1 MPASD
6 FQCHKCSQSFSRKQ
20 HLEIHT
26 KYKHPDVEVDSMDKS
41 TLALNID
48 SVDLNVQ
55 QEASQQEEDR
65 PLYQEKEHAEYCHG
79 RNKHKSYIIE
89 LKKLTL
95 DLLDNLFNSRNK
107 WQKVADAKKASKSLV
122 VKWNKARN
130 SILSGT
136 AKNKQTTNAG
146 GAREARRRRQIV
158 GEKAR
163 NSEKYPLAS
172 KLLIREFK
180 LRQAKGSKN
189 SKLWLT
195 TKMEQKIESCCGKEE
210 ASKFKASNNKLVS
223 TIQMQIQHFTEN
235 ENEQKGKC
243 CQ

>member
-146 GAREARRRRQIV
+146 GAREARRRRQLVRKLEIV
-158 GEKAR
+158 R
-163 NSEKYPLAS
+163 NTPWPLNSSFVNSSCDKQREAKILS
-172 KLLIREFK
+172 FGLLQR
-180 LRQAKGSKN
+180 
-189 SKLWLT
+189 W
-195 TKMEQKIESCCGKEE
+195 
-210 ASKFKASNNKLVS
+210 NK
-223 TIQMQIQHFTEN
+223 
-235 ENEQKGKC
+235 K
-243 CQ
+243 